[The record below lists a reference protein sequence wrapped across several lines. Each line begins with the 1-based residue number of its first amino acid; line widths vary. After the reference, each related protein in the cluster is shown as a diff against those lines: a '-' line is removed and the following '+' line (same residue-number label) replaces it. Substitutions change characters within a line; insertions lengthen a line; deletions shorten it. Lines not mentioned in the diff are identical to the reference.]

1 MIRVVIV
8 EDELPARNKI
18 RRFLNDLTE
27 EVQVVGECDSVES
40 AVAFFEQGPTVDL
53 LISDI
58 ELLDGNAF
66 QIFQE
71 VTLCC
76 PIIFTTAYSQFWMQ
90 AFETNGIEYLL
101 KPFDF
106 ERFQKAWNK
115 FKLLSNTSD
124 SQAEA
129 MLKLAQLFEG
139 KLATKPVHKSR
150 WIIPY
155 AKGSYL
161 LASDEISYF
170 SAENGVVWAY
180 DQQGKRHLLQ
190 EATLKVVEN
199 QLDVSQFFRI
209 NRGQLIHQKYVERIE
224 RYSKNAVSVKM
235 KGAENLLMCSQ
246 SATPAFMNW
255 ISTG

>member
-18 RRFLNDLTE
+18 RRFLSEIGDDVKVVE
-27 EVQVVGECDSVES
+27 EFDSVES
-40 AVAFFEQGPTVDL
+40 AVVFFEQCPKVDL

-71 VTLCC
+71 VTLSC

-90 AFETNGIEYLL
+90 AFESNGIEYLL

-106 ERFQKAWNK
+106 DRFKKAWNK
-115 FKLLSNTSD
+115 FKLLGKPGD
-124 SQAEA
+124 SQDEA
-129 MLKLAQLFEG
+129 IQKLAKLLEG
-139 KLATKPVHKSR
+139 NISAKPAYRSR
-150 WIIPY
+150 WIIPN

-161 LASDEISYF
+161 IASEDISYF
-170 SAENGVVWAY
+170 SAENGVVWAF
-180 DQQGKRHLLQ
+180 DQLGKRHLLQ
-190 EATLKVVEN
+190 EATLKEVEN
-199 QLDVSQFFRI
+199 QLKGAQFFRI
-209 NRGQLIHQKYVERIE
+209 SRSHLIHQKYVERME
-224 RYSKNAVSVKM
+224 RYSKNSVSVKM
-235 KGAENLLMCSQ
+235 KGTDKLLLCSQ

-255 ISTG
+255 ISTA